1 MASIKTSVSQT
12 ESLLKKK
19 NEEIQISE
27 SALKKQSIEVD
38 ALKAKVAELEKVN

>member
-1 MASIKTSVSQT
+1 MASIKTFVSQT